1 MWALTAAFTL
11 FPCLLLIAPAFS
23 SPISILDQLD
33 ARALNAS
40 DAGFLKDH
48 LGRPPF
54 RPSIPYS
61 FLISPEPLYLKLT
74 RYGNPIDTDVGVR
87 FSYVSNPS
95 RQPSLQ
101 TATPPQH
108 TKNSRKTYFLTVS
121 TYPNHRSDVLQ
132 RLNIFIREEGRE
144 REIMG
149 LVPVTVDRLALRLYS
164 LAALRESC
172 AIQVG
177 DLHTWV
183 RGMKAFMRLYGWL
196 EVDMQ
201 ILGIPPARQG
211 DDAPLCDRAT
221 LRLADPDRD
230 VQEQ

>member
-48 LGRPPF
+48 LDSRTYPIRRANHPSKNPPH
-54 RPSIPYS
+54 
-61 FLISPEPLYLKLT
+61 
-74 RYGNPIDTDVGVR
+74 
-87 FSYVSNPS
+87 
-95 RQPSLQ
+95 
-101 TATPPQH
+101 PPH